1 MRKIVEAIPSTFD
14 GGEEFDGTE
23 DADGDDANRDNDAE
37 FAESLEN
44 AILETEPCEVE
55 IQRKPRFNLF

>member
-1 MRKIVEAIPSTFD
+1 MT

>member
-14 GGEEFDGTE
+14 GGEEFDGIE
-23 DADGDDANRDNDAE
+23 DADEDDANRDNDAE